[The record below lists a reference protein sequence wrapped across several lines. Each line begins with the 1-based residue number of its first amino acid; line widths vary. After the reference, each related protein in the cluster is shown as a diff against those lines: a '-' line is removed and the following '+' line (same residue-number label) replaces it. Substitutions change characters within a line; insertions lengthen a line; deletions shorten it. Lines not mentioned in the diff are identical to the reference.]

1 MSLFIRIQQ
10 RQNTIFEQFILQRKQ
25 FHCLFYLQFQGIK
38 NLLNKIQLMCSVRS
52 EFRLT
57 LYLFFQ
63 VFFFSFSAPQNLGK
77 CFILCLILLFGA
89 IVTMDSSFPL
99 SFVCFWNKYFIALL
113 TFVRECDRE
122 WNQFSDVMEYEY
134 NIHYMFGFLKVLCL
148 SSFKWNCTISFS
160 LLFTMVKFPA
170 ELMSSMH
177 VLFDFNLFVFQ
188 NQKLL
193 TYIKSHEQ
201 LLFVLLL
208 LLLSFSINNLYLQFV
223 LVSSG
228 LTVCSFWPFDHRL
241 LIVSYVSIHIQQ

>member
-1 MSLFIRIQQ
+1 MLSSIWIPSY
-10 RQNTIFEQFILQRKQ
+10 T
-25 FHCLFYLQFQGIK
+25 
-38 NLLNKIQLMCSVRS
+38 
-52 EFRLT
+52 
-57 LYLFFQ
+57 
-63 VFFFSFSAPQNLGK
+63 VFVFSSIFFSFSALWNLGK
-77 CFILCLILLFGA
+77 CFILCLFLLFGA

-122 WNQFSDVMEYEY
+122 WNQFSDVMEYER

-148 SSFKWNCTISFS
+148 SSLKWNCTISFS
-160 LLFTMVKFPA
+160 LLFTLVKFPA

>member
-1 MSLFIRIQQ
+1 MLSSIWIPSY
-10 RQNTIFEQFILQRKQ
+10 T
-25 FHCLFYLQFQGIK
+25 
-38 NLLNKIQLMCSVRS
+38 
-52 EFRLT
+52 
-57 LYLFFQ
+57 
-63 VFFFSFSAPQNLGK
+63 VFVFSSIFFSFSALRILGK
-77 CFILCLILLFGA
+77 CFILCLFLLFGA

-122 WNQFSDVMEYEY
+122 WNQFSDVMEYER

-148 SSFKWNCTISFS
+148 SSLKWNCTISFS
-160 LLFTMVKFPA
+160 LLFTLVKFPA

-177 VLFDFNLFVFQ
+177 VLFDSNLFVFQ

>member
-1 MSLFIRIQQ
+1 MLSSIWIPSHTVFVFSS
-10 RQNTIFEQFILQRKQ
+10 IFFA
-25 FHCLFYLQFQGIK
+25 
-38 NLLNKIQLMCSVRS
+38 
-52 EFRLT
+52 
-57 LYLFFQ
+57 
-63 VFFFSFSAPQNLGK
+63 FSAPQNLGK

-177 VLFDFNLFVFQ
+177 VLFDFNLFVFR

>member
-25 FHCLFYLQFQGIK
+25 FHYLFYLQFQGIK

-122 WNQFSDVMEYEY
+122 WNQFNDVMEYEY

-160 LLFTMVKFPA
+160 LLFTMVEFPA

-177 VLFDFNLFVFQ
+177 VLFDFNLFVFR

-201 LLFVLLL
+201 LLFVLLP

-223 LVSSG
+223 LASSG

>member
-1 MSLFIRIQQ
+1 MLSSIWIPSY
-10 RQNTIFEQFILQRKQ
+10 T
-25 FHCLFYLQFQGIK
+25 
-38 NLLNKIQLMCSVRS
+38 
-52 EFRLT
+52 
-57 LYLFFQ
+57 
-63 VFFFSFSAPQNLGK
+63 VFVFSSIFFSFSALWNLGK
-77 CFILCLILLFGA
+77 SFILCLFLLFGA

-122 WNQFSDVMEYEY
+122 WNQFSDVMEYER

-148 SSFKWNCTISFS
+148 SSLKWNCTISFS
-160 LLFTMVKFPA
+160 LLFTLVKFPV